1 MKALYF
7 NKNRELNIEKKK
19 RKNIKMKIHKS
30 KKAQIKVD
38 ISTKLF
44 PKNISCNKIAS

>member
-7 NKNRELNIEKKK
+7 HLLNIENK

-30 KKAQIKVD
+30 KKVQIKVD
-38 ISTKLF
+38 NISTKLF
-44 PKNISCNKIAS
+44 PKNISRNKIAP